1 MALRDRFWPCEIIF
15 DFAEIVFGL
24 VRSVL
29 AMPRS
34 FLALRDRFWPCKMIF
49 GLAEIVFGLARSF
62 LALPRSF
69 LALRDRFWPC
79 EISINVPQLKSFIH
93 GTADCFMSLFIFNCV
108 FMRFNSLKSENVS
121 RDKACIKSH
130 RTS

>member
-1 MALRDRFWPCEIIF
+1 MLFMSQLDEVLPTLLYIRTEQEALPRLMMALRDRFRPCEIIF
-15 DFAEIVFGL
+15 DFAEIVFDL

-69 LALRDRFWPC
+69 LALRDLFWPFDGVA
-79 EISINVPQLKSFIH
+79 I
-93 GTADCFMSLFIFNCV
+93 
-108 FMRFNSLKSENVS
+108 
-121 RDKACIKSH
+121 
-130 RTS
+130 